1 MTARTVAWPQMLVEE
16 FEEFEEL
23 AHAAP
28 ETVWLEFVNGKLEV
42 KPPSDGNRGTI
53 VMWLLEQCLRQRPDL
68 VLYPYRG
75 LKAETKRDG
84 RVRPDGSLAPDGH
97 FVGHGE
103 WSDPEGV
110 LMTVE
115 VTSNDPYTDRRD
127 RVEKRD
133 AYAATGIPVY
143 LLVDRGRRTVTVH
156 AEPEK
161 GRYRNKIT
169 RSFGA
174 RVEIPAPVGIVLDT
188 EELKEFAD

>member
-1 MTARTVAWPQMLVEE
+1 MTTRAAARPQMLV
-16 FEEFEEL
+16 EEFEEL

-28 ETVWLEFVNGKLEV
+28 ETVWLEFINGRLEV

-53 VMWLLEQCLRQRPDL
+53 VMWLLEQCMRQRPDL

-75 LKAETKRDG
+75 GLKAEANRDA

-115 VTSNDPYTDRRD
+115 VTSNDPYTDHLD
-127 RVEKRD
+127 RVEKLR

-143 LLVDRGRRTVTVH
+143 LLVDRDQRTVTVH
-156 AEPEK
+156 AEPERE
-161 GRYRNKIT
+161 RYCLIVT

-174 RVEIPAPVGIVLDT
+174 RVEIPAPVGIVLKT
-188 EELKEFAD
+188 EKLKDYAD